1 MTNEQQTF
9 LTLAKEYEAKAKE
22 LYDLKEH
29 LVQAMQ
35 ALGMETIFQ
44 DPATG
49 AVYKIV
55 KPKGKFVYND
65 DIDYKR
71 TNIGDEKSST
81 ALSKKEAEAAG
92 FVLSK

>member
-9 LTLAKEYEAKAKE
+9 LTLAKEYELKQKE
-22 LYDLKEH
+22 LLDLKEH

-35 ALGMETIFQ
+35 AVGMGTMLQ
-44 DPATG
+44 DPTTG
-49 AVYKIV
+49 AVYKII

-65 DIDYKR
+65 DIDYGR
-71 TNIGDEKSST
+71 TALGEERAGT
-81 ALSKKEAEAAG
+81 LSKKEAEAAG